1 MSATNPPSQSLGQV
15 GIDFAK
21 LTGTPFSLSAELL
34 AAESEG
40 QIKIISSPKVLTL
53 DNKTAMIKQGTQFPI
68 TRLDDSGNTVIEF
81 KDVDLQLEVTPHVTP
96 DKRIAMEIKIT
107 NNNIGPI
114 ISGEQSFTTK
124 EATTELLVNDT
135 ETVVI
140 GGIRKARRDTG
151 ESGVPGVKDVPLV
164 GWLFKTKSRSEDL
177 EELLIFITPKIV
189 QLKQRA

>member
-1 MSATNPPSQSLGQV
+1 MSATL
-15 GIDFAK
+15 F
-21 LTGTPFSLSAELL
+21 

-53 DNKTAMIKQGTQFPI
+53 DNKTANIKQGTQVPI
-68 TRLDDSGNTVIEF
+68 PQLDDSGNTVISYR
-81 KDVDLQLEVTPHVTP
+81 DVDLELEVTPHVTP

-114 ISGEQSFTTK
+114 INNEQSFTTK
-124 EATTELLVNDT
+124 EATTELLINNT
-135 ETVVI
+135 ETIVI

-164 GWLFKTKSRSEDL
+164 GWLFKTKQRSEDL
-177 EELLIFITPKIV
+177 EELLIFITPKII

>member
-1 MSATNPPSQSLGQV
+1 M
-15 GIDFAK
+15 
-21 LTGTPFSLSAELL
+21 
-34 AAESEG
+34 
-40 QIKIISSPKVLTL
+40 
-53 DNKTAMIKQGTQFPI
+53 DNKTALIKQGTQFPI
-68 TRLDDSGNTVIEF
+68 NNLDDSGNTVTTY

-114 ISGEQSFTTK
+114 INGEQSFTTK

-140 GGIRKARRDTG
+140 GGIRIARRETG
-151 ESGVPGVKDVPLV
+151 EEGAPGVKDVPLL

-189 QLKQRA
+189 QLKQRES